1 MSDKDWLVYLHIN
14 KINHKVYVGIT
25 HYVNNPNTRWK
36 NGTGYRNTS
45 IIYKAVLKYGWDNFS
60 HIIFCKTDKET
71 ACLLERDLI
80 HYYKSK
86 GTSYNIGLGGEG
98 SESFSEET
106 RNKLKQY
113 TPWIKGKKH
122 SKESIER
129 IREAITGGKPY
140 ERSNR
145 LNDNVFAIRNAL
157 YDQVKYKVG
166 KWSHCYIIGTFPYQG
181 ERERL
186 AKELGAEI
194 ILIDTDKEECL
205 KRLYENT
212 EGREVSEWEKYIC
225 DWFQK
230 VNPSQVTSS

>member
-36 NGTGYRNTS
+36 NGIGYRDTS

-71 ACLLERDLI
+71 ACLLERNLI

-129 IREAITGGKPY
+129 IREASRRPCSEDTKRKIGIANSGSRNGMFGKIPSKEAVQAIILRFSKPVVQLDKY
-140 ERSNR
+140 NNVMGEFSSASSAERHLGVKGNHISCCCIGKR
-145 LNDNVFAIRNAL
+145 KTA
-157 YDQVKYKVG
+157 YGYKWKYK
-166 KWSHCYIIGTFPYQG
+166 
-181 ERERL
+181 
-186 AKELGAEI
+186 
-194 ILIDTDKEECL
+194 
-205 KRLYENT
+205 YE
-212 EGREVSEWEKYIC
+212 
-225 DWFQK
+225 
-230 VNPSQVTSS
+230 